1 MVKINQI
8 SVGQKSSGTLD
19 GITYVT
25 RKGVTFAHSEAPAN
39 ALQAML
45 YSLNFEV
52 YDL

>member
-25 RKGVTFAHSEAPAN
+25 RKGVTFARTTPKLCFR
-39 ALQAML
+39 LQI
-45 YSLNFEV
+45 
-52 YDL
+52 

>member
-25 RKGVTFAHSEAPAN
+25 RKGVTLLAQ
-39 ALQAML
+39 LQL
-45 YSLNFEV
+45 CFRLQI
-52 YDL
+52 